1 MTDTQPEALRLAQ
14 ELDAVPETGADPQT
28 IQDTA
33 AELRRLHAYCQE
45 LESHLILDCMTH
57 VQNPAEN
64 EHVAGDVSKNGAELN
79 MTCASHGQAP
89 AAVAGCTRSHP
100 HENMDSSCRAK
111 TAIAEMRSKAVRGA
125 EATAQD
131 LERFVRMLAAAPS
144 PTAQAARAM
153 ADALE
158 PVVTL
163 VWDKSDDGTYKAV
176 MTVSGLQSEQQA
188 QAAVAHMQ
196 RLFCGQEQEPHH
208 G

>member
-1 MTDTQPEALRLAQ
+1 
-14 ELDAVPETGADPQT
+14 
-28 IQDTA
+28 
-33 AELRRLHAYCQE
+33 
-45 LESHLILDCMTH
+45 
-57 VQNPAEN
+57 
-64 EHVAGDVSKNGAELN
+64 
-79 MTCASHGQAP
+79 
-89 AAVAGCTRSHP
+89 
-100 HENMDSSCRAK
+100 
-111 TAIAEMRSKAVRGA
+111 MRSKAVRGA